1 LLPAKQLRYK
11 SVRPLT
17 FAGSLRAARFPNI
30 HCQIHKPSLV
40 VDIAGCYAVIMANS
54 LIRKIS
60 AMELEE
66 QILNAGALMALI
78 GVFFPWVGGEWLGGE
93 SVTYAGFSFY
103 TGFMGI
109 AVLLLELFILLIT
122 IIPLTGGPALVRK
135 GSKDTVRL
143 LVSAQAAILILASLS
158 VLTKTTLEF
167 ARMELRF
174 GIYISLV
181 GSLVAL
187 LYSFLRFQEKRRREV
202 HNLFHHP
209 EEETFSQNHNP
220 SIHSVPQER
229 AAPQAPPPPEAPA
242 ADEHRFHSP

>member
-1 LLPAKQLRYK
+1 M
-11 SVRPLT
+11 S
-17 FAGSLRAARFPNI
+17 S
-30 HCQIHKPSLV
+30 
-40 VDIAGCYAVIMANS
+40 S

-60 AMELEE
+60 SMELEE
-66 QILNAGALMALI
+66 QILNAGALVALI

-93 SVTYAGFSFY
+93 SVTYTGFGFY

-109 AVLLLELFILLIT
+109 AVFLLELFVLLIT
-122 IIPLTGGPALVRK
+122 LIPLTGGPTLVRK
-135 GSKDTVRL
+135 DSKDTIRFYAT
-143 LVSAQAAILILASLS
+143 AQAAILIVASLS

-174 GIYISLV
+174 GVYISLI

-202 HNLFHHP
+202 QDLFHHP
-209 EEETFSQNHNP
+209 ENDSHPPIRSTPTDSVQQEL
-220 SIHSVPQER
+220 SISHTP
-229 AAPQAPPPPEAPA
+229 PPPPEAPA